1 MEIFAAIADERR
13 HLADQ
18 LADLTP
24 EQQATQSLCEAWT
37 VHDVL
42 AHLTMPLDVSM
53 SRFALAMLMAG
64 GNFDR
69 ANRHLTQRQAALPF
83 NDVINLLRDK
93 ADSRFTPPGE
103 GPEAPLTDV
112 IVYGLDIRWPL
123 GLPDQLQDE
132 RADVALTAAMKAP
145 ASVVKKGVLDGLQFE
160 ATDMDWKHGSGPA
173 VLGPTPAL
181 LLAITGRAEAVS
193 SLNGDGVELLKHR
206 LLT

>member
-1 MEIFAAIADERR
+1 MDIFAAIADERR

-24 EQQATQSLCEAWT
+24 EQQSTQSLCVAWT

-53 SRFALAMLMAG
+53 LRFALAMLLAG

-69 ANRHLTQRQAALPF
+69 ANRRLTRRQAARPF
-83 NDVINLLRDK
+83 NDVVDLLRDK
-93 ADSRFTPPGE
+93 ADSHFTPPGE

-112 IVYGLDIRWPL
+112 IVHGLDIRWPL
-123 GLPDQLQDE
+123 GLPSQLHEE
-132 RADVALTAAMKAP
+132 RADVALTAVMKAP
-145 ASVVKKGVLDGLQFE
+145 ASVVKKGVVDGLQFE

-173 VLGPTPAL
+173 VFGPAQAL
-181 LLAITGRAEAVS
+181 LLGITGRAEAVS
-193 SLNGDGVELLKHR
+193 SLSGDGVELLKHR
-206 LLT
+206 VLS